1 MRFICLHMNCQQS
14 NLPHC
19 YMLKT
24 AAVQLARSTPKLKHS
39 LSIDH
44 EISTAASTI
53 SVEHVY
59 QILGQNNKIWSLKH
73 GYHNSSLRFSIFGQI
88 SYLSYSSSNWTNLE
102 VNLYEHSH
110 KTYIHSNHLLKVV
123 SWICPAQINPNLIIE
138 NLIHSNILW

>member
-1 MRFICLHMNCQQS
+1 MRFIRLHMNCQQS

-59 QILGQNNKIWSLKH
+59 QISGQYNRIWLLKYD
-73 GYHNSSLRFSIFGQI
+73 YHDSSHRFSIFGQI
-88 SYLSYSSSNWTNLE
+88 FIFEPSFLELNQTWTQFVRTLSQDIYPFKPLTKSCLMNLSNTNQSKLDYL
-102 VNLYEHSH
+102 
-110 KTYIHSNHLLKVV
+110 
-123 SWICPAQINPNLIIE
+123 
-138 NLIHSNILW
+138 NI